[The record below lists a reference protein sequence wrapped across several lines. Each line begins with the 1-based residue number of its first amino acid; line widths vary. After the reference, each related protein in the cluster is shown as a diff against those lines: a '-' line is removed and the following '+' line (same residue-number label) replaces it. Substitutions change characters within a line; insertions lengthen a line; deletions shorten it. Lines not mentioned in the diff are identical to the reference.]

1 MNNRSDEDIR
11 RQTRTILRGLADET
25 YREFHSGLVPGKT
38 NILGVRVPKLR
49 ELAKTIAKTGLPFPD
64 GTAVGWAEYLQAAG
78 AGRAGHAAVS
88 DTDCS
93 GHATGPAA
101 NCSGQA
107 TDSDANFSGHA
118 TGSGTSCSGHAT
130 GPAANCS
137 GHVAST
143 DAGCSIHATGS
154 DANWAGSKASTD
166 PGPSAAENLDPPIYY
181 EEILLQG
188 LVIGCAKMPFDE
200 LLSRTAAF
208 VPLIDNWAVC
218 DTFCTSLKAA
228 KKHMAEFW
236 DFLQPYL
243 ALGLE
248 QNPQDPQGHPAQT
261 EFPLRF
267 AVVMLLAHYI
277 NEGYI
282 DRVLTLLNSVKH
294 EGYYVKMAVAWAL
307 SVCFIKFPEKT
318 MELLDGC
325 NELDDFTYNK
335 AIQKT
340 IESFRVDAATKDRLR
355 SMKRR

>member
-64 GTAVGWAEYLQAAG
+64 GTSVGWAEYLQAAG
-78 AGRAGHAAVS
+78 AGRAGHAAGT
-88 DTDCS
+88 DADCS
-93 GHATGPAA
+93 GHAT
-101 NCSGQA
+101 
-107 TDSDANFSGHA
+107 
-118 TGSGTSCSGHAT
+118 
-130 GPAANCS
+130 
-137 GHVAST
+137 
-143 DAGCSIHATGS
+143 
-154 DANWAGSKASTD
+154 STD

>member
-88 DTDCS
+88 DTD
-93 GHATGPAA
+93 
-101 NCSGQA
+101 
-107 TDSDANFSGHA
+107 
-118 TGSGTSCSGHAT
+118 CSGHAT